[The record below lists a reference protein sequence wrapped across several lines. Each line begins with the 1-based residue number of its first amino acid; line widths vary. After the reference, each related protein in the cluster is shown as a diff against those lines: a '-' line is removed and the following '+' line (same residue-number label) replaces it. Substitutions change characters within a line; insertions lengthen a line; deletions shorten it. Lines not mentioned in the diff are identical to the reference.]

1 MKRADLQR
9 YPPWDCAYAA
19 VMELR
24 EGEMGNK
31 AVTLSAAALAVV
43 VGGIIW
49 THEARKD
56 EGSTQGISQNQ
67 IPNAANESVKE
78 LAPSQSVEGGVDLR
92 NDSRVR
98 HPFPEVPKTRD
109 GMSFDNDPGYAESKA
124 EQKWLDRHGFPNEK
138 QLDAYMG
145 APEALLKQASEAGDK
160 VAQTILDA
168 RLLASDPMAHQRLVD
183 AGAEGN
189 LFALNMLASFQG
201 GSASG
206 DPVAAY
212 AVSRVAEMRGD
223 TRASVTREVMMS
235 RSLSTEQRM
244 LGESEALRLNA
255 EIDRIYTS
263 KHGRALVLDK
273 RPIGQ

>member
-1 MKRADLQR
+1 MD
-9 YPPWDCAYAA
+9 
-19 VMELR
+19 LR

-31 AVTLSAAALAVV
+31 AVVLGAAALAMVV
-43 VGGIIW
+43 AGIIW
-49 THEARKD
+49 THEARKG
-56 EGSTQGISQNQ
+56 EVPVQGNSQHET
-67 IPNAANESVKE
+67 PHASNESVKDE
-78 LAPSQSVEGGVDLR
+78 VASLSVDRGSHLATG
-92 NDSRVR
+92 SRVR
-98 HPFPEVPKTRD
+98 HPFPEVPQTRD

-168 RLLASDPMAHQRLVD
+168 RLLASDPMAQQRLVD

-201 GSASG
+201 GSSSG

-223 TRASVTREVMMS
+223 ARASVTREVMMS
-235 RSLSTEQRM
+235 KSLSTEQRM

-263 KHGRALVLDK
+263 KHGRAPVLDK

>member
-1 MKRADLQR
+1 
-9 YPPWDCAYAA
+9 
-19 VMELR
+19 MELR

-67 IPNAANESVKE
+67 IPNAANESVKDR
-78 LAPSQSVEGGVDLR
+78 APSQSVEGGVDLR
-92 NDSRVR
+92 NDSRVQ

-168 RLLASDPMAHQRLVD
+168 RLLASDPMAQQRLVD

-189 LFALNMLASFQG
+189 LFALNMLVSFQG

-263 KHGRALVLDK
+263 KHGRAPVLDK

>member
-1 MKRADLQR
+1 
-9 YPPWDCAYAA
+9 
-19 VMELR
+19 
-24 EGEMGNK
+24 MGNK
-31 AVTLSAAALAVV
+31 AVALSAAALAVV
-43 VGGIIW
+43 VAGIIW
-49 THEARKD
+49 MHESRKSA
-56 EGSTQGISQNQ
+56 GSTQDISR
-67 IPNAANESVKE
+67 NETLTVSSDSFKDQVASRSVDRG
-78 LAPSQSVEGGVDLR
+78 SDLR
-92 NDSRVR
+92 SDSRVR
-98 HPFPEVPKTRD
+98 HPFPEVPQTRD

-124 EQKWLDRHGFPNEK
+124 EQKWLDRHGYPNEK
-138 QLDAYMG
+138 QLEAYMG

-168 RLLASDPMAHQRLVD
+168 RLLPSDPMAQQRLVD

-201 GSASG
+201 GSSSG

-223 TRASVTREVMMS
+223 SRAAITRDVMMS
-235 RSLSTEQRM
+235 KPLSTEQKM

-263 KHGRALVLDK
+263 KHGRAPVLDK

>member
-1 MKRADLQR
+1 
-9 YPPWDCAYAA
+9 
-19 VMELR
+19 MELR

-31 AVTLSAAALAVV
+31 ALTLSAVALAVV
-43 VGGIIW
+43 VAGIIW
-49 THEARKD
+49 MHESRKSD
-56 EGSTQGISQNQ
+56 GSTHDISRR
-67 IPNAANESVKE
+67 ETSTV
-78 LAPSQSVEGGVDLR
+78 SSDSVEDQVASRSVDRGSDLR
-92 NDSRVR
+92 RESRVR
-98 HPFPEVPKTRD
+98 HPFPEVPQTRD

-124 EQKWLDRHGFPNEK
+124 EQKWLDRHGYPNEK
-138 QLDAYMG
+138 QLEAYMG

-168 RLLASDPMAHQRLVD
+168 RLLPSDPMAQQRLVD

-201 GSASG
+201 GSSSG

-223 TRASVTREVMMS
+223 SRAAITRDVMMS
-235 RSLSTEQRM
+235 KPLSTEQKM

-263 KHGRALVLDK
+263 KHGRAPVLDK

>member
-1 MKRADLQR
+1 
-9 YPPWDCAYAA
+9 
-19 VMELR
+19 MELR

-31 AVTLSAAALAVV
+31 AVTLGAVALAVV

-56 EGSTQGISQNQ
+56 EVTTQGVSQSET
-67 IPNAANESVKE
+67 ATALNERVKDQGM
-78 LAPSQSVEGGVDLR
+78 SQSVHGGSVLK
-92 NDSRVR
+92 SGSSVR
-98 HPFPEVPKTRD
+98 HPFPEIPQTRD

-138 QLDAYMG
+138 QLEAYMG

-168 RLLASDPMAHQRLVD
+168 RLLPSDPLAQQRLVD

-201 GSASG
+201 GSTNG

-223 TRASVTREVMMS
+223 SRAAITRDVMMMKP
-235 RSLSTEQRM
+235 LSTEQRM

-263 KHGRALVLDK
+263 KHGRAPVLDK

>member
-1 MKRADLQR
+1 
-9 YPPWDCAYAA
+9 
-19 VMELR
+19 MELR

-31 AVTLSAAALAVV
+31 AVALSAAALAVV

-56 EGSTQGISQNQ
+56 DEGSTQGISQSET
-67 IPNAANESVKE
+67 PNAANESVKE
-78 LAPSQSVEGGVDLR
+78 LAPSQSIEGGVDLR

-98 HPFPEVPKTRD
+98 HPFPEVPRTRD

-124 EQKWLDRHGFPNEK
+124 EQKWLDRHGYPNEK
-138 QLDAYMG
+138 QLEAYMV
-145 APEALLKQASEAGDK
+145 APEALLKQASDAGDK

-168 RLLASDPMAHQRLVD
+168 RLLPSDPTAQQRLVD

-235 RSLSTEQRM
+235 KSLSTEQRM

-263 KHGRALVLDK
+263 KYGSAPVLDK